1 MKHKFG
7 KNNNYF
13 SYDLN
18 FENNDDKYGVLKFS
32 QCDEKFPLQELQ
44 KDELKSFVS
53 FAKIFE
59 SLPWRRIKT
68 YSGLKFENI
77 PEINKPD
84 TLEKDITLSS
94 IRVTQKFRIIGY
106 RQEQYFYIVW
116 FDRNHQAYKS

>member
-1 MKHKFG
+1 
-7 KNNNYF
+7 
-13 SYDLN
+13 
-18 FENNDDKYGVLKFS
+18 
-32 QCDEKFPLQELQ
+32 
-44 KDELKSFVS
+44 
-53 FAKIFE
+53 
-59 SLPWRRIKT
+59 
-68 YSGLKFENI
+68 LKFENI